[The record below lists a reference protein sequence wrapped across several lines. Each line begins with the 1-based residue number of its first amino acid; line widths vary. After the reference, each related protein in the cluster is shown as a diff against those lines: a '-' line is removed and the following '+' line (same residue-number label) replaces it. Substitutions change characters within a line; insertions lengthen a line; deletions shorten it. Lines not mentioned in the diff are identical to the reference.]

1 MQEILKGIDC
11 LLRVNIASVGAVQN
25 AVKIDTH
32 LISPSGVSTCISNG
46 YDELAKTV
54 EMIISGDLLNELGA
68 YSIDMRLVF
77 ASGAIVVPTF
87 AFAEVVASVDSCDMY
102 SIVNITIQAGEV
114 EPDTPT
120 PTINVVGREEFEV
133 LSAEVRT
140 AIVDA
145 EKATKDAIESSKG
158 ATDATSSAVL
168 ATANADKATSQA
180 TVAKENAERATQ
192 MATQSATNAEQATL
206 NANTATANANKA
218 TEDANKAT
226 EDATTAKE
234 NAEKA
239 TEDVREA
246 LAEFNEQRAN
256 YAEKDG
262 NYPSMTVGK
271 AENLVGRGEATEEY
285 INFRQSA
292 GNVSIEDGS
301 AKITKIKGNSVV
313 YNQQIN
319 NHFTGSGATGW
330 AAKQKNF
337 AREEEGKI
345 VLSRNSQVDIFNNAL
360 FQNVEVQNG
369 NKFFISYKYES
380 HNVDQFGRRMYLSF
394 TSKGSTRSGSIT
406 DAINARGGGV
416 TGFVSEIGTVNNS
429 NNDITRLDVYFT
441 FASTTQEID
450 DTPLKIWDFQLV
462 NLTKMFGAGNEPKT
476 VEEYHQRMAVGV
488 DTTVRNTGEILSNKV
503 TAIKSVGENAYDY
516 RKDSE
521 PFRVLAK
528 TYNFEGAYDDL
539 GFTPT
544 KGVRETNIMGVFDKY
559 TFDQEGYLSV
569 SGGDES
575 TCINLKHSYDKPFM
589 HQYQESEIRFD
600 FIKTIKDS
608 EGNLLLPNGL
618 CSVGNVYDEIRYNA
632 TTKKW
637 EAVKRVGV
645 RAYVEGDT
653 EDSAVLTDGVNTNY
667 ELEDTIIVEL
677 DTNFNPTYIV
687 WDFGTEEAI
696 ASVPSA
702 PFRADIVYQFNAV
715 DRIRNNSDRIA
726 ELEAKVAQLLSA
738 QSTNIINE

>member
-1 MQEILKGIDC
+1 MSNLKLYTIKYAVLQCGKVGIAEVAAESIQKAQQVLQAQGKYNGYKYAMETPMLVHSTDTLTAECVVSELDNPAGEKGDRGPRGFKGDTGERGPQGPKGEQGDQGIQGLKGDKGEKGDALTWDSMTPEDKITLKED
-11 LLRVNIASVGAVQN
+11 IEDT
-25 AVKIDTH
+25 VKT
-32 LISPSGVSTCISNG
+32 
-46 YDELAKTV
+46 E
-54 EMIISGDLLNELGA
+54 
-68 YSIDMRLVF
+68 
-77 ASGAIVVPTF
+77 
-87 AFAEVVASVDSCDMY
+87 
-102 SIVNITIQAGEV
+102 IT
-114 EPDTPT
+114 
-120 PTINVVGREEFEV
+120 N
-133 LSAEVRT
+133 
-140 AIVDA
+140 
-145 EKATKDAIESSKG
+145 
-158 ATDATSSAVL
+158 
-168 ATANADKATSQA
+168 
-180 TVAKENAERATQ
+180 
-192 MATQSATNAEQATL
+192 
-206 NANTATANANKA
+206 
-218 TEDANKAT
+218 
-226 EDATTAKE
+226 
-234 NAEKA
+234 
-239 TEDVREA
+239 
-246 LAEFNEQRAN
+246 
-256 YAEKDG
+256 G

-301 AKITKIKGNSVV
+301 AKITKIKGNSLV

-319 NHFTGSGATGW
+319 NELTGNPSTGW
-330 AAKQKNF
+330 L
-337 AREEEGKI
+337 ARQGESYCQIENGVI
-345 VLSRNSQVDIFNNAL
+345 SLSRDPNAPSLFFNTIAQRVSIQPND
-360 FQNVEVQNG
+360 
-369 NKFFISYKYES
+369 KFYCCFNFES
-380 HNVDQFGRRMYLSF
+380 HNVNQSGDRLRIGF
-394 TSKGSTRSGSIT
+394 TSGWIERQLFNDTLRGKGL
-406 DAINARGGGV
+406 GV
-416 TGFVSEIGTVNNS
+416 SGFVESMDYIKPNNTDVNN
-429 NNDITRLDVYFT
+429 ICIWFT
-441 FASTTQEID
+441 DLNMAIENVD
-450 DTPLKIWDFQLV
+450 DTPLKIWGFKFV

-569 SGGDES
+569 YGGDES

-637 EAVKRVGV
+637 EAVKRIGEKDLGQFNWSLSANGAFCHNGFPFDGQKVPKANEIVSICSKYVSTNQNGFGSYSDQVLATFSTGRIWVKDSSFTNVNDFKTAMSGV
-645 RAYVEGDT
+645 LYY
-653 EDSAVLTDGVNTNY
+653 Y
-667 ELEDTIIVEL
+667 ELANPTIVEL
-677 DTNFNPTYIV
+677 DTNFNPTYLV

-726 ELEAKVAQLLSA
+726 ELEAKIASLVQTMSA
-738 QSTNIINE
+738 MQTTNMEE